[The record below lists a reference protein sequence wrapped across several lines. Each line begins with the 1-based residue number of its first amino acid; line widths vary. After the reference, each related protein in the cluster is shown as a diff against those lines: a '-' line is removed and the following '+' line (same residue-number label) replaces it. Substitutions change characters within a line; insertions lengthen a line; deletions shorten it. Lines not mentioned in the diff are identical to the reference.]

1 MFDNLYNNN
10 VLYLLG
16 SPCKITR
23 NGIDICGR
31 YVGDSNLKSPID
43 KIILI
48 CTPCNSIIHAN
59 QSAVCFDVAEEDLEL
74 LEKYED
80 DAIIKREWYH
90 KSRDKDELN
99 KIGIFMNSED
109 IIPIIYMMCE
119 N

>member
-1 MFDNLYNNN
+1 MSENEYNKN

-31 YVGDSNLKSPID
+31 YIGDSNLKSPID

-59 QSAVCFDVAEEDLEL
+59 QSTVCFDVAEEDLIL
-74 LEKYED
+74 LDKYEN
-80 DAIIKREWYH
+80 DAMLKQEWYH
-90 KSRDKDELN
+90 KSRNEKELN
-99 KIGIFMNSED
+99 DIGIFMDPDD
-109 IIPIIYMMCE
+109 IVPINIYE
-119 N
+119 